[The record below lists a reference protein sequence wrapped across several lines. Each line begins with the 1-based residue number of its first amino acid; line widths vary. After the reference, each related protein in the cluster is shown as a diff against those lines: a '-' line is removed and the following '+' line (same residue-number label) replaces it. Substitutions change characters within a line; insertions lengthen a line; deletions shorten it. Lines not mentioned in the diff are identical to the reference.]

1 MAGKLAGNANF
12 GHKDERIIEMF
23 THGPLRFG
31 MVILGCAALMAV
43 LGGCPRNNPPTVS
56 STVPADGA
64 TGVPVNSNLSATFS
78 EAMDP
83 ATITAATFTLMR
95 GSTPV
100 PGVVSYAGVT
110 ATFNPTS
117 ALAPNTLYTARI
129 SAAAAAL
136 SKSGIDAPYRD
147 QCAHCPDRRLGFPAL
162 LLGIFIA
169 GSLHPPQGDGT
180 LAEDYVWT
188 FTTGAA
194 ADSTAPMVTFTVPAN
209 GDTGVPLGGN
219 FAVTFSE
226 AMDPLTITAQTLTLS
241 RGNTPV
247 AGAVSYGGVTAMFN
261 PTSTLAPNTV
271 YTAAV
276 WMEAADLAG
285 NTLADDFVW
294 TFTTGATTD
303 VTAPMVSS
311 VVPVNRATGVPLSR
325 NLAAI
330 FSEAMDPLTI
340 NTATFTLQQGTA
352 PVAGTVT
359 YAGVTAIFNPLNAL
373 APNTAYTAT
382 IWMEAQD
389 LAGNAGEEDFVW
401 NFTTGAA
408 PDTTAPT
415 VSSVIPANGST
426 GVLLGRNLAATFS
439 EAMNPLTINTLTF
452 TLRRGSTPVSGTVSY
467 AGVTATFNPSSALVP
482 NTVYTATITGGAED
496 LAGNALASNRVWSFT
511 TGAAPDTTAP
521 TVSFT
526 VPANGSSGVL
536 LGRNL
541 SATFSEAMNPLTITT
556 LTFTLRRGV
565 IPISGIVTYAG
576 LTATF
581 HPLNALAPN
590 TAYTAT
596 ITTGARDLAGN
607 AIASNR
613 VWSFTTGAVPDTTPP
628 KVTSTAPLGGSVDG
642 PLGRNLTATFSE
654 PMDPLTITAA
664 TFTLRQGG
672 TLIPGAV
679 SYAGV
684 TAIFNPAST
693 LAPNTLFTATITAE
707 AADLAGNTQGTN
719 YMWTFTT
726 GAIPDTTAPL
736 VSSTVPAEG
745 SAGVLLGRNL
755 SATFSEAM
763 DPLTISTETFTLAQG
778 TAPVDG
784 TVSYAGVTATFNP
797 LSALA
802 PDTEYTA
809 TIWREATDLAGNPL
823 AEDFV
828 WTFTTSAAAD
838 TTAPTVLSTDPADGA
853 TGVPVNKSLA
863 AIFSEAMDPLTIST
877 ETFTLTQ
884 GTTPVDGAVT
894 YAGVTAT
901 FNPLSALAPNTTYTA
916 TVWMEAADLAGNAG
930 ASDQVWSFTTGAGAD
945 STAPMVNSTDPADE
959 AAGVPVNKNIAATF
973 SEAMDPLTISTATF
987 TLARG
992 TTPVSGTVTYAGV
1005 TATFNPSTNLAANT
1019 SYTATVW
1026 MEAQDLAGNAGA
1038 SDYAWTFTTGVTT
1051 SQDSIDLGSANAFAI
1066 LAGSTVSNTGPTIV
1080 TGDLG
1085 VSPGTAVVGFPPG
1098 TLNGAMFSGVASA
1111 AGQAKLDLTAA
1122 FNEAAGRSVGPVS
1135 LPGNLSGLTLYPGLY
1150 TNSTSVMLSVGN
1162 VTLDAQGDSN
1172 AVFLFQ
1178 MGSTLTTGS
1187 STQVVLSGGAKA
1199 ANIYWQVGTS
1209 ATLGT
1214 TSIFKGNI
1222 LAQES
1227 ITLATGATLEGRA
1240 LTQTAAVTL
1249 DAAVITVPAP

>member
-1 MAGKLAGNANF
+1 
-12 GHKDERIIEMF
+12 MF

-31 MVILGCAALMAV
+31 VVVLGCAALMAV
-43 LGGCPRNNPPTVS
+43 LGGCPRNNAPTVS

-64 TGVPVNSNLSATFS
+64 VGVPVNSNLSATFS
-78 EAMDP
+78 EVMDP

-95 GSTPV
+95 GATPV
-100 PGVVSYAGVT
+100 PGAVSYAGVT
-110 ATFNPTS
+110 ATFDPTS

-129 SAAAAAL
+129 SAGAAAL

-147 QCAHCPDRRLGFPAL
+147 QCAQCPDRRSGFPAL

-169 GSLHPPQGDGT
+169 GSLRPPQGDGT

-194 ADSTAPMVTFTVPAN
+194 ADSAAPMVTFTVPAN

-226 AMDPLTITAQTLTLS
+226 AMDPLTITTETITLS
-241 RGNTPV
+241 QGNTPV

-261 PTSTLAPNTV
+261 PLSTLAPNTV

-285 NTLADDFVW
+285 NTLANDFVW
-294 TFTTGATTD
+294 TFTTGTTTD

-311 VVPVNRATGVPLSR
+311 VVPLNGATGVPPSR

-340 NTATFTLQQGTA
+340 NTATFTLQQGAT

-389 LAGNAGEEDFVW
+389 LAGNAGEEDFAW
-401 NFTTGAA
+401 SFTTGAA
-408 PDTTAPT
+408 PDTTAPR
-415 VSSVIPANGST
+415 VSSVIPASGSA

-439 EAMNPLTINTLTF
+439 EAMNPLTITTLTF
-452 TLRRGSTPVSGTVSY
+452 TLRNGSIPVSGTVSY
-467 AGVTATFNPSSALVP
+467 AGVTATFNPLSALAP
-482 NTVYTATITGGAED
+482 NTAYTATITNGAED
-496 LAGNALASNRVWSFT
+496 LAGNALAGNSVWSFT

-521 TVSFT
+521 
-526 VPANGSSGVL
+526 
-536 LGRNL
+536 
-541 SATFSEAMNPLTITT
+541 M
-556 LTFTLRRGV
+556 
-565 IPISGIVTYAG
+565 
-576 LTATF
+576 
-581 HPLNALAPN
+581 
-590 TAYTAT
+590 
-596 ITTGARDLAGN
+596 
-607 AIASNR
+607 
-613 VWSFTTGAVPDTTPP
+613 
-628 KVTSTAPLGGSVDG
+628 VTSTAPLGGSVDG
-642 PLGRNLTATFSE
+642 PLGRNLSATFSE
-654 PMDPLTITAA
+654 PMDPLTITTA
-664 TFTLRQGG
+664 TFTLAQG
-672 TLIPGAV
+672 TTQVSGAV
-679 SYAGV
+679 RYAGV
-684 TAIFNPAST
+684 TATFNPANA
-693 LAPNTLFTATITAE
+693 LAPNTLFTATITTE
-707 AADLAGNTQGTN
+707 AADLAGNAQGTN

-755 SATFSEAM
+755 AATFSEAM
-763 DPLTISTETFTLAQG
+763 DPLTITTATFTLAQG
-778 TAPVDG
+778 TTPVSG

-802 PDTEYTA
+802 PDTEYVA
-809 TIWREATDLAGNPL
+809 TLWMEATDLAGNPL

-828 WTFTTSAAAD
+828 WSFTTSAAAD
-838 TTAPTVLSTDPADGA
+838 TTAPAVNSADPEDGA
-853 TGVPVNKSLA
+853 TGVPVNKNLA
-863 AIFSEAMDPLTIST
+863 ATFSEAMDPLTIST
-877 ETFTLTQ
+877 ATFTLAQ
-884 GTTPVDGAVT
+884 GTTPVSGTVS

-901 FNPLSALAPNTTYTA
+901 FNPNSALAPNTTYTA

-930 ASDQVWSFTTGAGAD
+930 ASDQVWSFTTGAAED
-945 STAPMVNSTDPADE
+945 STAPMVNSTDPADG

-987 TLARG
+987 TLAQG
-992 TTPVSGTVTYAGV
+992 TTPVSGTVSYAGV
-1005 TATFNPSTNLAANT
+1005 TATFNPSTNLAADT
-1019 SYTATVW
+1019 TYTATVW

-1038 SDYAWTFTTGVTT
+1038 SDYTWTFTTGATT
-1051 SQDSIDLGSANAFAI
+1051 AQDSLDLGSANAFAI
-1066 LAGSTVSNTGPTIV
+1066 LAGSTVSNTGSSIV

-1111 AGQAKLDLTAA
+1111 AGQAKLDLTVA

-1135 LPGNLSGLTLYPGLY
+1135 LPGDLSGLTLYPGLY

-1214 TSIFKGNI
+1214 NSIFKGNL

-1227 ITLATGATLEGRA
+1227 ITLATGASLEGRA

>member
-1 MAGKLAGNANF
+1 M
-12 GHKDERIIEMF
+12 
-23 THGPLRFG
+23 
-31 MVILGCAALMAV
+31 
-43 LGGCPRNNPPTVS
+43 
-56 STVPADGA
+56 
-64 TGVPVNSNLSATFS
+64 
-78 EAMDP
+78 
-83 ATITAATFTLMR
+83 
-95 GSTPV
+95 
-100 PGVVSYAGVT
+100 
-110 ATFNPTS
+110 
-117 ALAPNTLYTARI
+117 
-129 SAAAAAL
+129 
-136 SKSGIDAPYRD
+136 
-147 QCAHCPDRRLGFPAL
+147 
-162 LLGIFIA
+162 
-169 GSLHPPQGDGT
+169 
-180 LAEDYVWT
+180 
-188 FTTGAA
+188 
-194 ADSTAPMVTFTVPAN
+194 
-209 GDTGVPLGGN
+209 
-219 FAVTFSE
+219 
-226 AMDPLTITAQTLTLS
+226 
-241 RGNTPV
+241 
-247 AGAVSYGGVTAMFN
+247 
-261 PTSTLAPNTV
+261 
-271 YTAAV
+271 
-276 WMEAADLAG
+276 
-285 NTLADDFVW
+285 
-294 TFTTGATTD
+294 
-303 VTAPMVSS
+303 
-311 VVPVNRATGVPLSR
+311 
-325 NLAAI
+325 
-330 FSEAMDPLTI
+330 
-340 NTATFTLQQGTA
+340 
-352 PVAGTVT
+352 
-359 YAGVTAIFNPLNAL
+359 
-373 APNTAYTAT
+373 
-382 IWMEAQD
+382 
-389 LAGNAGEEDFVW
+389 
-401 NFTTGAA
+401 
-408 PDTTAPT
+408 
-415 VSSVIPANGST
+415 
-426 GVLLGRNLAATFS
+426 
-439 EAMNPLTINTLTF
+439 
-452 TLRRGSTPVSGTVSY
+452 
-467 AGVTATFNPSSALVP
+467 
-482 NTVYTATITGGAED
+482 
-496 LAGNALASNRVWSFT
+496 
-511 TGAAPDTTAP
+511 
-521 TVSFT
+521 VSFT
-526 VPANGSSGVL
+526 VPVNGSSGVL
-536 LGRNL
+536 LSRNL

-607 AIASNR
+607 ALASNH

-628 KVTSTAPLGGSVDG
+628 MVTSTAPLGGSVG
-642 PLGRNLTATFSE
+642 VPLGRNLTATFSE
-654 PMDPLTITAA
+654 PMDPLTITTA
-664 TFTLRQGG
+664 TFTLRQGTTPVLG
-672 TLIPGAV
+672 TV

-693 LAPNTLFTATITAE
+693 LAPNTLFTATITTE

-726 GAIPDTTAPL
+726 GAAPDITAPSVNSTDPENGATGVPVNKHLAATFSEAMNPLTITTETFTLRQGTTPVIGTVSYAGVTAIFTPVDDLVSDTTYTATVWMEATDLAGNPLAEDFVWTFTTSAVADTTAPT
-736 VSSTVPAEG
+736 VSSTVPANRATGVPLSRNLAAAFSEAMDPLTVTTATFTLRQG
-745 SAGVLLGRNL
+745 TTPVLGTVTYAGVTATFNPFSALAPDTEYVATVWMEATDLAGNPLAEDFVWAFTTSAAADTTAPTVL
-755 SATFSEAM
+755 STDPVDAATGVPVNKNIAATFSEAM

-778 TAPVDG
+778 T
-784 TVSYAGVTATFNP
+784 
-797 LSALA
+797 
-802 PDTEYTA
+802 
-809 TIWREATDLAGNPL
+809 
-823 AEDFV
+823 
-828 WTFTTSAAAD
+828 
-838 TTAPTVLSTDPADGA
+838 
-853 TGVPVNKSLA
+853 
-863 AIFSEAMDPLTIST
+863 
-877 ETFTLTQ
+877 
-884 GTTPVDGAVT
+884 TPIEGAVT

-901 FNPLSALAPNTTYTA
+901 FNPLNALAPNTTYTA

-930 ASDQVWSFTTGAGAD
+930 ASDQMWSFTTGAGAD
-945 STAPMVNSTDPADE
+945 STAPMVDSTDPADE

-992 TTPVSGTVTYAGV
+992 TTPVSGTVSYAGV
-1005 TATFNPSTNLAANT
+1005 TATFNPSTNLVADT
-1019 SYTATVW
+1019 TYTATVW
-1026 MEAQDLAGNAGA
+1026 MEAEDLAGNTLAE
-1038 SDYAWTFTTGVTT
+1038 DFVWTFTTGATT

-1066 LAGSTVSNTGPTIV
+1066 LAGSTVSSTGPSIV